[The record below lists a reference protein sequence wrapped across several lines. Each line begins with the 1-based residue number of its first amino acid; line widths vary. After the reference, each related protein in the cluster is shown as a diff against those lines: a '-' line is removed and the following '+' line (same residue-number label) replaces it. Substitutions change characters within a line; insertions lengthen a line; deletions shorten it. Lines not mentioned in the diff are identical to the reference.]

1 MNTEQS
7 RALNEIILRFET
19 GDKVTND
26 VSMSGNADNDRVTLE
41 EEDDDEDWIPLDNPT
56 PVDSTP
62 PVDLTPSESSSK
74 EEDKEMVVV
83 EQPPNFKESEDFD
96 VLAEIFRFLQIFLHQ
111 LSLNNPLILLAALFQ
126 CFAIVLMIHA
136 YFLRFVLMTVIFV
149 YYLPSI
155 HAYVE
160 RLIEEKRLNE
170 LTYAIILTCHGIQI
184 KSLGY
189 VLNYINHFPL
199 LIQGVTYSLL
209 LSGLGYKFRASN
221 NDQVGIDD
229 LPKLYSY
236 INIFLNATAL
246 FFSHHCH
253 VENLDRMILAAICF
267 NYMGLYIMR
276 GKIEIYENFKLS
288 LKTYSYEKA
297 EKVTQNPENSIQIL
311 SFLFVF
317 LYSDSKNVENSEFS
331 LAEELRKVDTA
342 KLSADFNNYEKLIK
356 NLEVSDEFA
365 FIYYV
370 RNAIALL
377 AFLDGNF
384 FINIGAVTLI
394 AFEIVLL
401 LNDPLIANVE
411 NKPQHHLFFGNL
423 SNLAILHDRFLST
436 LSICRSV
443 LVSVNGYQAT
453 MAAYDTFVALKNI
466 WNVVSAVRN

>member
-1 MNTEQS
+1 MTDIS
-7 RALNEIILRFET
+7 
-19 GDKVTND
+19 
-26 VSMSGNADNDRVTLE
+26 
-41 EEDDDEDWIPLDNPT
+41 
-56 PVDSTP
+56 
-62 PVDLTPSESSSK
+62 
-74 EEDKEMVVV
+74 
-83 EQPPNFKESEDFD
+83 PNYRK
-96 VLAEIFRFLQIFLHQ
+96 
-111 LSLNNPLILLAALFQ
+111 
-126 CFAIVLMIHA
+126 
-136 YFLRFVLMTVIFV
+136 
-149 YYLPSI
+149 YYLC
-155 HAYVE
+155 
-160 RLIEEKRLNE
+160 R
-170 LTYAIILTCHGIQI
+170 
-184 KSLGY
+184 
-189 VLNYINHFPL
+189 
-199 LIQGVTYSLL
+199 
-209 LSGLGYKFRASN
+209 
-221 NDQVGIDD
+221 
-229 LPKLYSY
+229 
-236 INIFLNATAL
+236 
-246 FFSHHCH
+246 
-253 VENLDRMILAAICF
+253 
-267 NYMGLYIMR
+267 
-276 GKIEIYENFKLS
+276 EIYENFKLS

-365 FIYYV
+365 FLYYV